1 MKWNGRIQR
10 SAILFYCV
18 LLTGSLFFSCSGEEE
33 KKNIFPEMGG
43 LDTIEQVVDQLIINI
58 EADTVIN
65 SFFTGVFSEEYRKL
79 SFRNHLIDQF
89 CEISGGPCVYKGKTM
104 KMAHEGMN
112 ITEEE
117 LMAFVQDLTAAMNQY
132 SIASAVQDDFLAR
145 LATLYADIAGQ

>member
-1 MKWNGRIQR
+1 MKWNGGIQR
-10 SAILFYCV
+10 SAILFYCI
-18 LLTGSLFFSCSGEEE
+18 LLTGGLFFSCSGEEE
-33 KKNIFPEMGG
+33 KKNIFPDMGG

-65 SFFTGVFSEEYRKL
+65 SSFTGVFSEEYRKL

-112 ITEEE
+112 ITEQE
-117 LMAFVQDLTAAMNQY
+117 LMAFVQDLTDAMTQY
-132 SIASAVQDDFLAR
+132 GISQAVQDDFLSR
-145 LATLYADIAGQ
+145 LAAFYADIVGQ